1 MTRFIGDYQSKF
13 DSKDRVVIPSNFRK
27 VIQSNSID
35 IFVIRKNIYEN
46 CLDLYPYAEWERQI
60 NLIKSK
66 LNLFNRTHSAF
77 LREYHRGICEVS
89 MDSNGRILI
98 NSRFLESVNI
108 NRDVIILGLDTKL
121 EIWAVDEYNK
131 CLISND
137 DYMNLAEEILGKN
150 IEGIL

>member
-1 MTRFIGDYQSKF
+1 MARFIGDYQSKF

-27 VIQSNSID
+27 VIQSNSLD
-35 IFVIRKNIYEN
+35 VFVIRKNIYEN

-77 LREYHRGICEVS
+77 LREYHRGVCEVNV
-89 MDSNGRILI
+89 DSNGRILI

-108 NRDVIILGLDTKL
+108 DREVVILGLDTKL

-131 CLISND
+131 CLITNE
-137 DYMNLAEEILGKN
+137 DYMNLTEEVLGKD

>member
-77 LREYHRGICEVS
+77 LREYHKGVCEVS

-121 EIWAVDEYNK
+121 EIWAVDVYNK